1 MHKSHA
7 LFPCSFYTFSRMIEV
22 KEIVVVCD
30 PSYKDI
36 FEGLHLQPLI
46 LMQPFFPYLLVYFQF
61 SLALILLF
69 LQLPIIFSLNFIV
82 NRFIYLERT
91 LLLL

>member
-7 LFPCSFYTFSRMIEV
+7 LLFPCSFYTFSRMIEV

-36 FEGLHLQPLI
+36 FEGLHLQPPI
-46 LMQPFFPYLLVYFQF
+46 LMQPFFPTFGCTF
-61 SLALILLF
+61 SFPLH
-69 LQLPIIFSLNFIV
+69 
-82 NRFIYLERT
+82 
-91 LLLL
+91 